1 MSDGG
6 VTKGGGSDGDA
17 ESRRGQKLADGNF
30 RGELLGQA
38 GWEINNKDE
47 IAAKWFGILLTT
59 HRWLVVIGIP

>member
-17 ESRRGQKLADGNF
+17 ESRRGQKLAGGNF

-38 GWEINNKDE
+38 GWEIDIRMKLPQNGLE
-47 IAAKWFGILLTT
+47 FCLPRIVG
-59 HRWLVVIGIP
+59 